1 MGRWTQRRRRPGV
14 DGDEGDRHD
23 AGADAVDPEHDYG
36 VDGEMSEVI
45 KARKQEVKR
54 KSLDEKRNMA

>member
-1 MGRWTQRRRRPGV
+1 VTVMTQ
-14 DGDEGDRHD
+14 
-23 AGADAVDPEHDYG
+23 AQMQWILEHDYG

-45 KARKQEVKR
+45 KARKEEVKR